1 LNGISNRAVTPTTA
15 SPATASPGVEQEDI
29 QVGKLLNALWRR
41 RRLALSVFGA
51 ILLAGVLN
59 TAWQRIK
66 KPVFQGSFKLLVT
79 DPINPSERSGGQED
93 GLESL
98 ALQARGDSN
107 NTATLIQVLTSP
119 MLLAPIEQ
127 SLGLP
132 EGVVAPVVTTPKA
145 ATGSGP
151 PGVLEVVLQWGN
163 PVIGQAILEKIS
175 AEYLSYSLR
184 QRQEKLTQ
192 GLAFLDQQA
201 PELQSRVASLQNQL
215 ADFRQRTG
223 FVEPMEQAATIKGQQ
238 LELSTQRKELEQ
250 QQARLDGLAAAVRRG
265 KLSSPPFQGG
275 NASALGG
282 GSGGQTAASGLAG
295 GAFTALL
302 QDLTQVEKQL
312 AEAQAIYTEEAP
324 QVVELRA
331 KRDMLRPL
339 LQRRELDAIESSLS
353 ENRSQLEVIRLQQEQ
368 LSRRFQG
375 NPSQMKQ
382 YEALQQ
388 QLGVARD
395 NLTSYIKARESFRL
409 QVAQRTVPWKLM
421 VPPKFGRKPVTPN
434 VPRGLLTSA
443 IFGALAGAG
452 LAIVRDR
459 MDHVFHSPKEL
470 TDGLMVPLLGVVPHL
485 PGRQGVTN
493 SQSLAVLDGEERFA
507 IVESLRNLFVNFRL
521 LRADKSV
528 RLVALTSSTQEEGK
542 SMTSALFAQTMAQM
556 GQRVL
561 LVDAN
566 MRRPMLHRYLG
577 ADNLEGFS
585 SLLSDPQL
593 VLENLVQNI
602 QERLDLLTAGLV
614 PPDPTQLLSS
624 ERCRVVVEM
633 IRQLPGYDLVI
644 FDTPPVLLL
653 SDAVLLV
660 EHLDGLLFLVG
671 LSRVNRDLPAQALQR
686 LRDMGVDVLGVLAN
700 QPERRGSGSQRF
712 GEKGGYGAYAQ
723 SVEPPEGSANGHGL
737 KKRFLSLK
745 AASRTLAHWLDVR
758 S

>member
-1 LNGISNRAVTPTTA
+1 
-15 SPATASPGVEQEDI
+15 
-29 QVGKLLNALWRR
+29 
-41 RRLALSVFGA
+41 
-51 ILLAGVLN
+51 
-59 TAWQRIK
+59 
-66 KPVFQGSFKLLVT
+66 
-79 DPINPSERSGGQED
+79 
-93 GLESL
+93 
-98 ALQARGDSN
+98 
-107 NTATLIQVLTSP
+107 
-119 MLLAPIEQ
+119 
-127 SLGLP
+127 
-132 EGVVAPVVTTPKA
+132 
-145 ATGSGP
+145 
-151 PGVLEVVLQWGN
+151 
-163 PVIGQAILEKIS
+163 
-175 AEYLSYSLR
+175 
-184 QRQEKLTQ
+184 
-192 GLAFLDQQA
+192 
-201 PELQSRVASLQNQL
+201 
-215 ADFRQRTG
+215 
-223 FVEPMEQAATIKGQQ
+223 
-238 LELSTQRKELEQ
+238 
-250 QQARLDGLAAAVRRG
+250 
-265 KLSSPPFQGG
+265 
-275 NASALGG
+275 
-282 GSGGQTAASGLAG
+282 
-295 GAFTALL
+295 
-302 QDLTQVEKQL
+302 
-312 AEAQAIYTEEAP
+312 
-324 QVVELRA
+324 
-331 KRDMLRPL
+331 
-339 LQRRELDAIESSLS
+339 
-353 ENRSQLEVIRLQQEQ
+353 
-368 LSRRFQG
+368 
-375 NPSQMKQ
+375 
-382 YEALQQ
+382 
-388 QLGVARD
+388 
-395 NLTSYIKARESFRL
+395 
-409 QVAQRTVPWKLM
+409 
-421 VPPKFGRKPVTPN
+421 
-434 VPRGLLTSA
+434 
-443 IFGALAGAG
+443 
-452 LAIVRDR
+452 
-459 MDHVFHSPKEL
+459 
-470 TDGLMVPLLGVVPHL
+470 
-485 PGRQGVTN
+485 
-493 SQSLAVLDGEERFA
+493 
-507 IVESLRNLFVNFRL
+507 VESLRNLFVNFRL

>member
-1 LNGISNRAVTPTTA
+1 
-15 SPATASPGVEQEDI
+15 
-29 QVGKLLNALWRR
+29 
-41 RRLALSVFGA
+41 
-51 ILLAGVLN
+51 
-59 TAWQRIK
+59 
-66 KPVFQGSFKLLVT
+66 
-79 DPINPSERSGGQED
+79 
-93 GLESL
+93 
-98 ALQARGDSN
+98 
-107 NTATLIQVLTSP
+107 
-119 MLLAPIEQ
+119 
-127 SLGLP
+127 
-132 EGVVAPVVTTPKA
+132 
-145 ATGSGP
+145 
-151 PGVLEVVLQWGN
+151 
-163 PVIGQAILEKIS
+163 
-175 AEYLSYSLR
+175 
-184 QRQEKLTQ
+184 
-192 GLAFLDQQA
+192 
-201 PELQSRVASLQNQL
+201 
-215 ADFRQRTG
+215 
-223 FVEPMEQAATIKGQQ
+223 
-238 LELSTQRKELEQ
+238 
-250 QQARLDGLAAAVRRG
+250 
-265 KLSSPPFQGG
+265 
-275 NASALGG
+275 
-282 GSGGQTAASGLAG
+282 
-295 GAFTALL
+295 
-302 QDLTQVEKQL
+302 
-312 AEAQAIYTEEAP
+312 
-324 QVVELRA
+324 VVELRA

-577 ADNLEGFS
+577 ADNLEGLS

-745 AASRTLAHWLDVR
+745 AASRNLAHWLDVR